1 MNIEQKDN
9 NNKNGLF
16 IARVDGEDAGK
27 MTYTWLGSHRIRI
40 DHTVVKEAFSGKG
53 VGKKLVLEA
62 VAMAKEKSLK
72 IVPKCPFAQSVFK
85 KDSSIQDVLDKEELD
100 F

>member
-1 MNIEQKDN
+1 MTIEQKDN
-9 NNKNGLF
+9 DKKNGYF
-16 IARVDGEDAGK
+16 TAKVDGEDAGK
-27 MTYTWLGSHRIRI
+27 MTYTWLSDQRIRI

-62 VAMAKEKSLK
+62 VNMARKQSLK
-72 IVPKCPFAQSVFK
+72 IVPQCPFAHSVFK
-85 KDSSIQDVLDKEELD
+85 RDSSIQDVLDEEELD